1 MALAD
6 LRLAFLTFAQRWDG
20 ASLAATI
27 LVLPSGDPTQPLMT
41 GTPAFAGAALQLR
54 AAIIPSLDA
63 MPALDTASTI
73 TRALVLNAPVNALEL
88 FGDLKTKFAPRDTS
102 GGNPG
107 GIAFDDRVRKAL
119 PDTYTALLPPGAQR
133 DPNVASTEDFGCTL
147 RGQRPPGIDPGPRT
161 TTWGEVISHAL
172 RNPFLA
178 DALGLRYEFTL
189 QGADAQAFAAGGWLY
204 VTLDPADP
212 YFAPWDTT
220 LHDAVKSYAARIPT
234 LTVATPSRQLFCA
247 VLFPVANPKAAP
259 VMPNE
264 SEIDAAIIEAQI
276 YDDGFAEMMHA
287 RQPDSL
293 DAHVG
298 DGKVTANAATDAGIQ
313 IGWDDEQVIVGTTAN
328 SRRPWHVGT
337 RRRST
342 SICRLVCWGTA
353 STSAKRGG
361 PGGNPCAW
369 WRDGTFGAMDEPFR
383 MDLPLEPTAV
393 RSRDAADIEAW
404 LPRYFAQWRGHSLA
418 VDDPT
423 AYRLTGGEKPAPK
436 SALTPVLATTRLLF
450 GHSYDFRDA
459 ARGPHARRSGVR
471 RASGESCP
479 RPCGQ
484 VRVPT
489 IHSAEG
495 GADRVRDRSEG
506 WRTDPIDHRHLRVA
520 SVDALPRVRLRRRG
534 SRRRGSSDAA
544 DRCRQGEQGRP
555 RRKRFGRRDAA
566 DRCGGARSS
575 ARRHDPEQLD
585 GPFRRI
591 YSVDVNFPPLP
602 ADPVPPEPPA
612 PLDTTEAIH
621 LRLDAIDVANIADL
635 VTPTAVPGGSVQPLP
650 IPTSRD
656 VRIRITPLAESR
668 HPRYFGNE
676 SARIGL
682 TSDLFRADGRRDRS
696 AVVRFP
702 RSTPTRSTAS
712 CCSPASTRLI

>member
-220 LHDAVKSYAARIPT
+220 LHDAVKSYAARIPA

-259 VMPNE
+259 VTPDE

-313 IGWDDEQVIVGTTAN
+313 IGWDDEQVLRWHNRQIAISTAQK
-328 SRRPWHVGT
+328 SGVVPTIEAPLGVLGYRVDVRVPRLT
-337 RRRST
+337 RRLPTTNTGWQSLMSAQGTVPGRAQGQGRRVHGRT
-342 SICRLVCWGTA
+342 HDRADADVAEECTRLLVAAVFRPVARC
-353 STSAKRGG
+353 SPSAR
-361 PGGNPCAW
+361 
-369 WRDGTFGAMDEPFR
+369 
-383 MDLPLEPTAV
+383 
-393 RSRDAADIEAW
+393 
-404 LPRYFAQWRGHSLA
+404 
-418 VDDPT
+418 
-423 AYRLTGGEKPAPK
+423 
-436 SALTPVLATTRLLF
+436 ATTRRICSRAGPLRKTRTP
-450 GHSYDFRDA
+450 SRSR
-459 ARGPHARRSGVR
+459 ARISKAWATRFACVRNDVRVSHTPSRSHRR
-471 RASGESCP
+471 RASRRRQTDQRSDRRAHAGDVLALGAAKGLRMDSRSDAPHAIPYVDRLSITRPLIGYRKRCSRGATAATRRLQP
-479 RPCGQ
+479 RRRTPCWHNSGCARRHAAAGAAPEEYGD
-484 VRVPT
+484 VR
-489 IHSAEG
+489 
-495 GADRVRDRSEG
+495 
-506 WRTDPIDHRHLRVA
+506 WRTR
-520 SVDALPRVRLRRRG
+520 
-534 SRRRGSSDAA
+534 SRRRVAR
-544 DRCRQGEQGRP
+544 DRGGGARARARP
-555 RRKRFGRRDAA
+555 RRRFVRGDVSHDARRTAPRIDPGKSGQPIHLKSIVNDAA
-566 DRCGGARSS
+566 LHYNSVSRHQRIAAPSNIPGA
-575 ARRHDPEQLD
+575 
-585 GPFRRI
+585 G
-591 YSVDVNFPPLP
+591 PLP
-602 ADPVPPEPPA
+602 LPRSPGRAVARHTVGGEPRRNRYVFQDTPA
-612 PLDTTEAIH
+612 P
-621 LRLDAIDVANIADL
+621 R
-635 VTPTAVPGGSVQPLP
+635 TACP
-650 IPTSRD
+650 
-656 VRIRITPLAESR
+656 
-668 HPRYFGNE
+668 
-676 SARIGL
+676 
-682 TSDLFRADGRRDRS
+682 
-696 AVVRFP
+696 
-702 RSTPTRSTAS
+702 
-712 CCSPASTRLI
+712 